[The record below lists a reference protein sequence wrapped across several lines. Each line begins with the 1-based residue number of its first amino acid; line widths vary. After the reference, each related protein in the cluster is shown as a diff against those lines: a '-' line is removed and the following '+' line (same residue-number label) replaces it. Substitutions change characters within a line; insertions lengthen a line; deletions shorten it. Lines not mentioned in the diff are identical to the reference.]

1 MVIEAFLID
10 DYTISV
16 LKINYHVSIFE
27 DMVVVAGPHP
37 KWEWL
42 YLEPPILL
50 FLEITAACQ
59 LPYNFL
65 Q

>member
-1 MVIEAFLID
+1 MVIEAFRID

-16 LKINYHVSIFE
+16 LKINYHVSIFK

-42 YLEPPILL
+42 YLEPLSYY
-50 FLEITAACQ
+50 F
-59 LPYNFL
+59 
-65 Q
+65 